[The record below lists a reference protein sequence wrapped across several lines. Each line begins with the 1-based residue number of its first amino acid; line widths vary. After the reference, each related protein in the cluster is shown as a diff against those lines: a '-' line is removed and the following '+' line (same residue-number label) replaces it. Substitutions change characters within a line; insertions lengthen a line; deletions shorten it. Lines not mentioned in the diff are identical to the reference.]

1 MQRWEYIQLSINY
14 YSSEAG
20 RVSLSHNE
28 DSEVWKGLQ
37 DYLDVL
43 NKEGWIMINETN
55 SDRERFRDYHLKKP
69 VE

>member
-20 RVSLSHNE
+20 RVRLSNNE

-37 DYLDVL
+37 EYLDVL

-55 SDRERFRDYHLKKP
+55 SDRERFRTYHLKKP